1 MPVLSAYTDEDGN
14 EIKADENIRWQYG
27 SEENS
32 RFYIVDTHTAKDFG
46 AEVGFK
52 DGKHELFPF
61 PYTVT
66 SINPNITQNPGWAK

>member
-1 MPVLSAYTDEDGN
+1 MM
-14 EIKADENIRWQYG
+14 ENNYIDQACQQFRTLLEQQIAR
-27 SEENS
+27 S
-32 RFYIVDTHTAKDFG
+32 RNMAHTAKDFG

-66 SINPNITQNPGWAK
+66 SINPNITQNPGWTK